1 MDKIMNKIKNKQLLR
16 YKDLVNISKEIHDD
30 NCEFVCE
37 NNNPFYNFK
46 DKKMGLSADIT
57 SRWFITDYMNYATLK
72 DVKVLFN
79 ENELKKIEEPLF
91 THEDTDMYNLLLL
104 NEVLHETRH
113 AIQENIVLKNFEGQ
127 NIEYLKHMIITKMK
141 ATSNIRYTFHDRLYN
156 EYDADLYA
164 ALMVNKLNNEYINS
178 EHITKYNKFA
188 IYKILRG
195 YLSLNCNYLSSPKE
209 NTQELFGNVDEF
221 VNLFGFIVTNPYLE
235 SVHERY
241 RYLDALKY
249 LNDKK
254 SVNEDNLFDKI
265 LYGSKLKQNELQNIK
280 NILINSTD
288 NLEKTLRR

>member
-30 NCEFVCE
+30 NCEFICE
-37 NNNPFYNFK
+37 NNSPFYNFK

-79 ENELKKIEEPLF
+79 ENELNKIEEPLF

-127 NIEYLKHMIITKMK
+127 NIDYLKHMIITKMK
-141 ATSNIRYTFHDRLYN
+141 ATNNIRHTLHDRLYN

-178 EHITKYNKFA
+178 EHIKRYNKFA
-188 IYKILRG
+188 TYKILRG
-195 YLSLNCNYLSSPKE
+195 YLNLNCNYLSSPKE
-209 NTQELFGNVDEF
+209 NTQELFGNVDDF
-221 VNLFGFIVTNPYLE
+221 INLFGFIITNPYLE
-235 SVHERY
+235 SVHECY
-241 RYLDALKY
+241 RYIDALKY

-265 LYGSKLKQNELQNIK
+265 LYGCKLNQYELENLK
-280 NILINSTD
+280 NILINGTD